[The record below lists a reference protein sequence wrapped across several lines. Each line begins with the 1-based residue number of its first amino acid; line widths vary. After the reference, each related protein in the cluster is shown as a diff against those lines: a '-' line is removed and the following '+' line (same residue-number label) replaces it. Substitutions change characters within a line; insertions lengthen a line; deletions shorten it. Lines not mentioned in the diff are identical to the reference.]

1 MSSRL
6 KNKVAIITGAAKG
19 QGEFE
24 ARLFASEG
32 ATVVL
37 CDIDVETCGKT
48 AEEISSS
55 GGSAVSMTLDV
66 TSEPNWIGVIEQ
78 TVEFFGKLDILVNN
92 AGIYSRVPIENAS
105 VDEFDHILEVNL
117 RGVFLGTKHAIPAM
131 RTSGGGSIIN
141 ISSTAG
147 IVGNVGSGAYGAS
160 KGGVRS
166 FTKYTAIQHAYE
178 GIRAN
183 SVHPGPIDTD
193 MISDNLSTAE
203 GRKSTESRI
212 PMGRVGSIEDVA
224 MGVLFLATDESSYMT
239 GSELVIDGGMTAQ

>member
-32 ATVVL
+32 AIVVL
-37 CDIDVETCGKT
+37 CDIDVEACGKT

-55 GGSAVSMTLDV
+55 GGNAVAMTLDV
-66 TSEPNWIGVIEQ
+66 TSEPDWIGAIEQ
-78 TVEFFGKLDILVNN
+78 TLDFFGKLDILVNN
-92 AGIYSRVPIENAS
+92 AGIYSRVPIENTS
-105 VDEFDHILEVNL
+105 VEEFDRILEVNL

-166 FTKYTAIQHAYE
+166 FTKYTAIQHASE

>member
-37 CDIDVETCGKT
+37 CDIDEEACGKT

-105 VDEFDHILEVNL
+105 VEEFDHILEVNL

-166 FTKYTAIQHAYE
+166 FTKYTAIQHASE

>member
-37 CDIDVETCGKT
+37 CDIDVEACGKT

-66 TSEPNWIGVIEQ
+66 TSEPNWIGVVEQ

-166 FTKYTAIQHAYE
+166 FTKYTAIQHASE

>member
-32 ATVVL
+32 AIVVL
-37 CDIDVETCGKT
+37 CDIDIEACGKT

-55 GGSAVSMTLDV
+55 GGNAVAMTLDV
-66 TSEPNWIGVIEQ
+66 TSEPDWVGAIEQ
-78 TVEFFGKLDILVNN
+78 TLEFFGKLDILVNN
-92 AGIYSRVPIENAS
+92 AGIYSRVPIENTS
-105 VDEFDHILEVNL
+105 VEEFDRILEVNL

-166 FTKYTAIQHAYE
+166 FTKYTAIQHASE

>member
-37 CDIDVETCGKT
+37 CDIDVEACGKT

-66 TSEPNWIGVIEQ
+66 TSEPNWIGVVEQ

-105 VDEFDHILEVNL
+105 VEEFDHILEVNL

-166 FTKYTAIQHAYE
+166 FTKYTAIQHASE

>member
-66 TSEPNWIGVIEQ
+66 TSEPNWIGVVEQ

-105 VDEFDHILEVNL
+105 VEEFDHILEVNL

-166 FTKYTAIQHAYE
+166 FTKYTAIQHASE

>member
-1 MSSRL
+1 
-6 KNKVAIITGAAKG
+6 VAIITGAAKG

-37 CDIDVETCGKT
+37 CDIDVEACGKT

-105 VDEFDHILEVNL
+105 VEEFDHILEVNL

-166 FTKYTAIQHAYE
+166 FTKYTAIQHASE

>member
-66 TSEPNWIGVIEQ
+66 TSESNWIGVIEQ
-78 TVEFFGKLDILVNN
+78 TVEFFGKLEILVNN
-92 AGIYSRVPIENAS
+92 AGIYSRVPIENTS
-105 VDEFDHILEVNL
+105 VEEFDRILEVNL

>member
-19 QGEFE
+19 QWEFE

-37 CDIDVETCGKT
+37 CDIDVEACGKT

-105 VDEFDHILEVNL
+105 VEEFDHILEVNL

-166 FTKYTAIQHAYE
+166 FTKYTAIQHASE

>member
-37 CDIDVETCGKT
+37 CDIDVEACGKT

-66 TSEPNWIGVIEQ
+66 TSESNWIGVIEQ

-105 VDEFDHILEVNL
+105 VEEFDHILEVNL

-166 FTKYTAIQHAYE
+166 FTKYTAIQHASE

-193 MISDNLSTAE
+193 MISENLSTAE

>member
-66 TSEPNWIGVIEQ
+66 TSESNWIGVIEQ

-105 VDEFDHILEVNL
+105 VEEFDHILEVNL

-166 FTKYTAIQHAYE
+166 FTKYTAIQHASE

>member
-32 ATVVL
+32 AIVVL
-37 CDIDVETCGKT
+37 CDINIEACGKT

-55 GGSAVSMTLDV
+55 GGNAVAMTLDV
-66 TSEPNWIGVIEQ
+66 TSEPDWIGAIEQ
-78 TVEFFGKLDILVNN
+78 TLEFFGKLDILVNN
-92 AGIYSRVPIENAS
+92 AGIYSRVPIENTS
-105 VDEFDHILEVNL
+105 VEEFDRILEVNL

-166 FTKYTAIQHAYE
+166 FTKYTAIQHASE

>member
-66 TSEPNWIGVIEQ
+66 TSEPKWIGVIEQ

-117 RGVFLGTKHAIPAM
+117 RGVFLGTKYAIPAM

-166 FTKYTAIQHAYE
+166 FTKYTAIQHASE

>member
-32 ATVVL
+32 AIVVL
-37 CDIDVETCGKT
+37 CDIDIEACGRT
-48 AEEISSS
+48 VEEISSS
-55 GGSAVSMTLDV
+55 GGNAVAMTLDV
-66 TSEPNWIGVIEQ
+66 TSEPDWIGAIEQ
-78 TVEFFGKLDILVNN
+78 TLDFFGKLDILVNN

-117 RGVFLGTKHAIPAM
+117 RGVFLGTKHAIPVM

-166 FTKYTAIQHAYE
+166 FTKYTAIQHASE

>member
-37 CDIDVETCGKT
+37 CDIDVEACGKT

>member
-24 ARLFASEG
+24 ARLFANEG

-37 CDIDVETCGKT
+37 CDIDVEACGRT

-55 GGSAVSMTLDV
+55 GGNAVAMTLDV
-66 TSEPNWIGVIEQ
+66 TSESDWMGAIEQ
-78 TVEFFGKLDILVNN
+78 TIEFFGRIDILVNN
-92 AGIYSRVPIENAS
+92 AGIYSRVPIENTS
-105 VDEFDHILEVNL
+105 VEEFDHILAVNL
-117 RGVFLGTKHAIPAM
+117 RGVFLGTKHIIPAM
-131 RTSGGGSIIN
+131 RGSGGGSIIN

-166 FTKYTAIQHAYE
+166 FTKYTAIQHASE

>member
-92 AGIYSRVPIENAS
+92 AGIYSRVPIENTS
-105 VDEFDHILEVNL
+105 VEEFDRILEVNL

-166 FTKYTAIQHAYE
+166 FTKYTAIQHASE

>member
-37 CDIDVETCGKT
+37 CDIDVEACGKT

-66 TSEPNWIGVIEQ
+66 TSEPNWIGVVEQ

-105 VDEFDHILEVNL
+105 VEEFDHILEVNL

>member
-37 CDIDVETCGKT
+37 CDIDVEACGKT

-105 VDEFDHILEVNL
+105 VEEFDHILEVNL

-160 KGGVRS
+160 KGSVRS

>member
-37 CDIDVETCGKT
+37 CDIDVEACGKT

-66 TSEPNWIGVIEQ
+66 TSEPNWIGVVEQ
-78 TVEFFGKLDILVNN
+78 TVEFFGKLDIIVNN
-92 AGIYSRVPIENAS
+92 AGIYSRVQIENTS
-105 VDEFDHILEVNL
+105 VEEFDHILEVNL